1 MNYDSGN
8 GERKYQ
14 VIPNLTTKKVKLG
27 VKWGVPL
34 EYFSSLKLVGKI
46 DMTLGSFGIQVY
58 FFFLVHFLGYFN
70 VETSLFKFLWCL
82 WVKLWFRNKNLGVKH
97 PRPDFLW
104 VDSRQRVICFKF
116 FFTKA

>member
-14 VIPNLTTKKVKLG
+14 FIPNLTIKKVNLW
-27 VKWGVPL
+27 VKRGVPL

-58 FFFLVHFLGYFN
+58 FFFLGPFFR
-70 VETSLFKFLWCL
+70 LFECINKF
-82 WVKLWFRNKNLGVKH
+82 
-97 PRPDFLW
+97 
-104 VDSRQRVICFKF
+104 I
-116 FFTKA
+116 